1 MKQRARRK
9 RVQRMVFKSV
19 LRPFIDELIAS
30 LCEAVE
36 IRNKRSEE
44 VLNALQELSDIT
56 QEMENDV
63 CKSCGKCYKEH
74 IYLDGVIICGFS
86 ILKQKD

>member
-1 MKQRARRK
+1 MKQRAKRK
-9 RVQRMVFKSV
+9 QIQRMVFKRA
-19 LRPFIDELIAS
+19 LRPFIDELMVS
-30 LCEAVE
+30 LYEVME
-36 IRNKRSEE
+36 IINKRSEE
-44 VLNALQELSDIT
+44 VLNALQKLSDIS

>member
-9 RVQRMVFKSV
+9 QIQRIVFRRT

-30 LCEAVE
+30 LYEAVE

-44 VLNALQELSDIT
+44 VLNALQELSDFT
-56 QEMENDV
+56 QEMEND
-63 CKSCGKCYKEH
+63 
-74 IYLDGVIICGFS
+74 L
-86 ILKQKD
+86 